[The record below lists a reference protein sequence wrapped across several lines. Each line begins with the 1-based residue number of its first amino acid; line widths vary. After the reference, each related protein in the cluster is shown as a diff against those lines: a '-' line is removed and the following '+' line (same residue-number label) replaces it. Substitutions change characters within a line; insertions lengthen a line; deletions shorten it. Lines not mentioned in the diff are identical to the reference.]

1 MDQIDQVLTR
11 GVEKIFPSKTAL
23 EKVLRSGRKIRLYQG
38 FDPTGDKLHIG
49 HLVGLMKLR
58 QFQDLGHEVIFLIGD
73 GTGMAG
79 DPSGRVKQR
88 EGFLTRNELRENAK
102 DYILQADRIV
112 RFSGINAAK
121 ILYNG
126 DWLTKLTF
134 TELLELFGR
143 FSIQQL
149 IERDIFQKR
158 IKENKP
164 VNLRESIYPIL
175 QGYDSVAMD
184 VDLEIGGTDQTFN
197 MLTGRQLVREIL
209 HKEKYILTLPLLAD
223 RKGTKIGKTEG
234 NIIALKDKPENLYGQ
249 IMNLP
254 DDVIIK
260 CFILITYLP
269 LDEISIIEKELNQG
283 KNPMLLKKR
292 LAYELTRILN
302 NEEAASNAQKVF
314 VSLFQKKSYSVTVPE
329 VKISKEKIL
338 IVDLLTKL
346 DLAGSKSQA
355 KILVKSGAVDLNGN
369 TVSDPFF
376 SVNPVNDMI
385 IKVGKHKFVKL
396 KV

>member
-338 IVDLLTKL
+338 IIDLLTKL

-369 TVSDPFF
+369 TISDPFF

>member
-1 MDQIDQVLTR
+1 M
-11 GVEKIFPSKTAL
+11 
-23 EKVLRSGRKIRLYQG
+23 
-38 FDPTGDKLHIG
+38 H
-49 HLVGLMKLR
+49 
-58 QFQDLGHEVIFLIGD
+58 
-73 GTGMAG
+73 
-79 DPSGRVKQR
+79 
-88 EGFLTRNELRENAK
+88 
-102 DYILQADRIV
+102 
-112 RFSGINAAK
+112 
-121 ILYNG
+121 
-126 DWLTKLTF
+126 
-134 TELLELFGR
+134 
-143 FSIQQL
+143 
-149 IERDIFQKR
+149 
-158 IKENKP
+158 
-164 VNLRESIYPIL
+164 
-175 QGYDSVAMD
+175 

-338 IVDLLTKL
+338 IIDLLTKL

>member
-79 DPSGRVKQR
+79 DPSGRGKQR
-88 EGFLTRNELRENAK
+88 EGFLTRNALRENAK

-338 IVDLLTKL
+338 IIDLLTKL

>member
-88 EGFLTRNELRENAK
+88 EGFLTRNALRENAK

-338 IVDLLTKL
+338 IIDLLTKL

>member
-79 DPSGRVKQR
+79 DPSGRVIQR

-338 IVDLLTKL
+338 IIDLLTKL

>member
-88 EGFLTRNELRENAK
+88 EGFLTRNTLRENAK

-338 IVDLLTKL
+338 IIDLLTKL

>member
-79 DPSGRVKQR
+79 DPSCRVKQR

-338 IVDLLTKL
+338 IIDLLTKL